1 MGLPLNC
8 FNILREIL
16 TGVGAL
22 PGARGAGDVEYLF
35 LLGCIGYVLE
45 LAVVGYIELSKLLN
59 ETVLV
64 FVVGV
69 AREVVPD
76 TLTIIPLYFPHSI
89 LARGR
94 PTLFRLSIIYYTR
107 K

>member
-1 MGLPLNC
+1 MYGSAIEL
-8 FNILREIL
+8 FNVLLKIL

-22 PGARGAGDVEYLF
+22 PGARGAGDVEYLS
-35 LLGCIGYVLE
+35 LLGCIGYLLE
-45 LAVVGYIELSKLLN
+45 LAVVGYIERSKLLN

-69 AREVVPD
+69 ACEVVRYADDHPVVSSAFYPGEGSSD
-76 TLTIIPLYFPHSI
+76 LIEVKHYIQYE
-89 LARGR
+89 
-94 PTLFRLSIIYYTR
+94 